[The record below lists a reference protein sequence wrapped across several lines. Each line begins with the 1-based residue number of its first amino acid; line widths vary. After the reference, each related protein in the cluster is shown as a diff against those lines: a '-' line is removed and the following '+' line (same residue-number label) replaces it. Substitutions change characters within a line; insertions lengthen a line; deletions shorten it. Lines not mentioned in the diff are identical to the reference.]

1 MATQT
6 IRLTPHTD
14 PTPAVVEVE
23 RELSGAQ
30 WCARFPG
37 SKDVSKLRPSF
48 QLPVSD
54 FISAIESAGGS
65 VKVNATY
72 RPPERAYLMEWCWMV
87 FRGRVEPGNV
97 PSRDGVNIN
106 RVHLTKERSIAAATS
121 MSRAYDM
128 DRLHTKPAGDKS
140 LHCIGE
146 AVDMNIGWKGVL
158 AIQDSAGDTVEISST
173 PRDGMNQELAEV
185 GLTYGV
191 VKFRGGAADRP
202 HWSTNGK

>member
-14 PTPAVVEVE
+14 PTPAVVERE

-65 VKVNATY
+65 VKVNAAY
-72 RPPERAYLMEWCWMV
+72 RPAERAYLMEW
-87 FRGRVEPGNV
+87 
-97 PSRDGVNIN
+97 
-106 RVHLTKERSIAAATS
+106 
-121 MSRAYDM
+121 
-128 DRLHTKPAGDKS
+128 
-140 LHCIGE
+140 
-146 AVDMNIGWKGVL
+146 
-158 AIQDSAGDTVEISST
+158 
-173 PRDGMNQELAEV
+173 
-185 GLTYGV
+185 
-191 VKFRGGAADRP
+191 
-202 HWSTNGK
+202 